1 MSKLCKDIEVPCFKE
16 MKPMRKIELLL
27 PLSLLYFNFHD
38 IILNACKN
46 ILSMGFKFELKRS
59 KIYEQIPLRKHHIE
73 IFSLSKV
80 ASVKNP
86 LQQEIKSCRVIATF
100 G

>member
-1 MSKLCKDIEVPCFKE
+1 MSTLFKDITVPCFKE
-16 MKPMRKIELLL
+16 MKSMRKIEPLLSFR
-27 PLSLLYFNFHD
+27 LSYFNFHD

-46 ILSMGFKFELKRS
+46 ILSMGFKFELKKS
-59 KIYEQIPLRKHHIE
+59 KIYKHIPLRKHHIE

-86 LQQEIKSCRVIATF
+86 LQQEIKNCRVIATS